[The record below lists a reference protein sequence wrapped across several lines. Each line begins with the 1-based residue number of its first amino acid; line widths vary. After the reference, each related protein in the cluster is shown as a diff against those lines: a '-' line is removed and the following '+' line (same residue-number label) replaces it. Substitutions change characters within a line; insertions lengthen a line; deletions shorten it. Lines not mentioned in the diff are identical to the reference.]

1 MKHPDA
7 TEWMAWLYGEV
18 APERK
23 RELDKHLAQC
33 AACTEQVSAWRAGMS
48 ALDDWKIPVT
58 RATTQWAVP
67 VLKWVA
73 AAAVVLCVGLVLG
86 RQTSTASA
94 DLTELKATVAQL
106 ADTLKRQQGEQ
117 LTNTVTF
124 ATAAANA
131 EAVRLLSGYSQ
142 LLAEQ
147 RYSDQQ
153 AIGTTLRGFETRLSR
168 LRTELETVALN
179 TENGFEQ
186 THDNL
191 TRLAVYSAPVPK
203 DTDLSKP

>member
-1 MKHPDA
+1 
-7 TEWMAWLYGEV
+7 MAFLYGEV

-23 RELDKHLAQC
+23 RALDQHLAEC
-33 AACTEQVSAWRAGMS
+33 SVCTKQVSAWRSGMS
-48 ALDDWKIPVT
+48 ALDDWKIPTT
-58 RATTQWAVP
+58 RATTPWALP
-67 VLKWVA
+67 LLKWAA
-73 AAAVVLCVGLVLG
+73 AAAVVLCVGFVLG
-86 RQTSTASA
+86 RQTSPASA
-94 DLTELKATVAQL
+94 ELTELKASVTQL

-117 LTNTVTF
+117 LTNTVTL

-131 EAVRLLSGYSQ
+131 ETVRLLSGYSQ
-142 LLAEQ
+142 LQAEQ

-153 AIGTTLRGFETRLSR
+153 TIGVTLRGFETRLNR

-191 TRLAVYSAPVPK
+191 TRLASYSAPVPK

>member
-1 MKHPDA
+1 VNHPDA
-7 TEWMAWLYGEV
+7 TEWMAFLYGEV

-23 RELDKHLAQC
+23 RALDKHLVEC
-33 AACTEQVSAWRAGMS
+33 SVCTKQVSAWRSGMS

-58 RATTQWAVP
+58 RATTSWAMP
-67 VLKWVA
+67 VLKWAA
-73 AAAVVLCVGLVLG
+73 AAAVVLCVGFVLG
-86 RQTSTASA
+86 RQTSSA
-94 DLTELKATVAQL
+94 NAELVELKTSVAQL

-117 LTNTVTF
+117 LTNTVTL
-124 ATAAANA
+124 ATAAANT
-131 EAVRLLSGYSQ
+131 ETLRLLSGYSQ
-142 LLAEQ
+142 LQAEQ

-153 AIGTTLRGFETRLSR
+153 AIGTTLRSFETRLSR

-191 TRLAVYSAPVPK
+191 TRLAAYSAPVPK
-203 DTDLSKP
+203 DANLTTP

>member
-7 TEWMAWLYGEV
+7 TEWMAFLYGEV

-23 RELDKHLAQC
+23 RDLDKHLAEC
-33 AACTEQVSAWRAGMS
+33 AACAQQVSAWRSGMT
-48 ALDDWKIPVT
+48 ALDDWKLPAA
-58 RATTQWAVP
+58 RATTPWALP
-67 VLKWVA
+67 VLKWAAA
-73 AAAVVLCVGLVLG
+73 AAAVLCVGFVLG
-86 RQTSTASA
+86 RQTSSASA
-94 DLTELKATVAQL
+94 ELVELKTSVAQL

-117 LTNTVTF
+117 LTNTVTL

-131 EAVRLLSGYSQ
+131 ETVRLLSRYS
-142 LLAEQ
+142 LLQAEQ

-153 AIGTTLRGFETRLSR
+153 AIAVTMRSFETRLGR

-186 THDNL
+186 THENL
-191 TRLAVYSAPVPK
+191 TRLASYSAPVSQE
-203 DTDLSKP
+203 TNLSKP